1 MAARSGPG
9 TTPRPKSVHWL
20 MSKCFMVSVA
30 HACAISVLVIRLGN
44 KGYRPRSES
53 IGEADFSAWIGLSD
67 QDKRSPVKRMRVAF
81 ANLTHRLL
89 QRLCLVRGCQKMP
102 VKRPHELRSAH
113 IVSVPKREQ
122 HRPRARVE

>member
-9 TTPRPKSVHWL
+9 TTPRPKSAHWL
-20 MSKCFMVSVA
+20 MSKCF
-30 HACAISVLVIRLGN
+30 IGFYRPRLCNMRLAN